1 MGSMRNNN
9 TAKGNTMIDIDR
21 VIEAISSDEYM
32 GFCVKCGE
40 EAYGVEPDARK
51 YKCEE
56 CGELAVYGAEE
67 LLITY
72 V

>member
-1 MGSMRNNN
+1 
-9 TAKGNTMIDIDR
+9 MIDIDR

-51 YKCEE
+51 YKCEG

-67 LLITY
+67 ILITY